1 VFGPYRAVTRK
12 QRQENGMSF
21 PSLTIGNIVA
31 EIPII
36 QGGMGVGIS
45 LHRLAAAVAAE
56 GGIGVIAGAMIGMRE
71 PEVGRTPVA
80 ANARALAAEIRKARG
95 LTDGVIGVNIMV
107 ALTDFASLVRTA
119 IVERADVI
127 FSGAGLPT
135 DLPAILRAACD
146 EGKEEFRTRLVPIV
160 SSARAAGIL
169 CRKWLSRAS
178 YLPDAFV
185 VEGPK
190 AGGHLGY
197 KAEELDKPENA
208 LEKTVPEVIEAVK
221 KFEDQAGRRIPV
233 IAAGGVYTGED
244 IYRFLGMGA
253 AGVQMGTRFVAT
265 EECDADIRFKQ
276 AYVDAGEEDVTII
289 KSPVGM
295 PGRAIKGRF
304 IEALEEGRKNF
315 RCLFHCI
322 STCNPEK
329 SPYCIASALFN
340 AMKGNLERGF
350 VFSGANVF
358 RIDGIT
364 TVKELISGL
373 QQEFDAAV
381 GRFTANE
388 RLASNG

>member
-1 VFGPYRAVTRK
+1 
-12 QRQENGMSF
+12 MSF

-31 EIPII
+31 KMPII

-71 PEVGRTPVA
+71 SDVA
-80 ANARALAAEIRKARG
+80 QDPIGANQRALTSEIRKARE

-119 IVERADVI
+119 ISERADVI
-127 FSGAGLPT
+127 FSGAGLPME
-135 DLPAILRAACD
+135 LPKIWREMCD
-146 EGKEEFRTRLVPIV
+146 ERKEDFRTCLVPIV
-160 SSARAAGIL
+160 SSARAATII
-169 CRKWLSRAS
+169 CKKWLTRSG
-178 YLPDAFV
+178 YMPDAFV

-197 KAEELDKPENA
+197 KADEIDSPDNA
-208 LEKTVPEVIEAVK
+208 LEKIVPEVIDAVK
-221 KFEDQAGRRIPV
+221 AFEDRAGRLIPV
-233 IAAGGVYTGED
+233 IAAGGVYSGED
-244 IYRFLGMGA
+244 IHSFLKMGA

-276 AYVDAGEEDVTII
+276 AYVAAQKDDIAII

-304 IEALEEGRKNF
+304 IEAMEEGKKNF
-315 RCLFHCI
+315 NCIFHCI
-322 STCNPEK
+322 NTCNPEK
-329 SPYCIASALFN
+329 SPYCIAAALLN

-350 VFSGANVF
+350 AFSGANVF
-358 RIDGIT
+358 RVDSIT
-364 TVKELISGL
+364 TVRELMSSL
-373 QQEFDAAV
+373 QREFDAAMDQV
-381 GRFTANE
+381 GLNFDSAMA
-388 RLASNG
+388 RLKA